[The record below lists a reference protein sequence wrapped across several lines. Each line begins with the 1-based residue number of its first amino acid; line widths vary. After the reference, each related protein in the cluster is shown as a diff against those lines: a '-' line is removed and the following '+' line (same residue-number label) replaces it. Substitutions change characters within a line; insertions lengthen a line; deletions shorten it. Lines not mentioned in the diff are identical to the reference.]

1 MWDWHRY
8 LKLAFCI
15 VACNAVLAAV
25 AIGSADAEAPPAVE
39 ASQPTAPVYESVTTA
54 QQLQSVP
61 LCADRR
67 VTPQA
72 AEVKPPTWFP
82 F

>member
-1 MWDWHRY
+1 MWEWHRY

-15 VACNAVLAAV
+15 VACNAVFAAV

-39 ASQPTAPVYESVTTA
+39 ASQSTAPVYEYVTTA

-61 LCADRR
+61 SAQIAG

-72 AEVKPPTWFP
+72 TEVKPAACFP